1 MDKQKQLLNEL
12 DSFISE
18 GRNPLTMDL
27 DTLPTIELLKK
38 INAEDQKVAQAVHEV
53 LPEIEKAVGF
63 IVDSF
68 NKGGRLIYIG
78 AGTSGRLG
86 ILDAV
91 ECPPTFSV
99 SDNMVIGLIAGGET
113 AIRKAVEGAEDNPE
127 LAVSDLKALDFN
139 QHDVLVGIAASGR
152 TPYVVGGLD
161 YARSLGAK
169 TVAVACNPGTAI
181 TQHVDAAICPVVGP
195 EALTGSTRM
204 KSGTAQK
211 MVLNMLST
219 ASMIR
224 IGKAYQNLMVDVHAS
239 NEKLYARAVR
249 IVMQATGCE
258 AEQASATLKQTGYK
272 TKLAILHILT
282 GLELDKSQQLLEQKK
297 GLLRQAVE
305 EIAGQ

>member
-1 MDKQKQLLNEL
+1 MDKQTQLLNEL
-12 DSFISE
+12 ESFISE
-18 GRNPLTMDL
+18 GRNPETMDL
-27 DTLPTIELLKK
+27 DTLPVLGLLQK
-38 INAEDQKVAQAVHEV
+38 INSEDQKVALAVREV
-53 LPEIEKAVGF
+53 LPQIADAVAF
-63 IVDSF
+63 IVTAF
-68 NKGGRLIYIG
+68 ERGGRLVYLG

-99 SDNMVIGLIAGGET
+99 PDDMVIGLIAGGEG
-113 AIRKAVEGAEDNPE
+113 AIRKAVEGAEDDPE
-127 LAVSDLKALDFN
+127 LAMADLKAIHFGPD
-139 QHDVLVGIAASGR
+139 DVLVGIAASGR
-152 TPYVVGGLD
+152 TPYVVGGLQ

-169 TVAVACNPGTAI
+169 TVAIACNPGTAI
-181 TQHVDAAICPVVGP
+181 TQNADVAICPVVGP

-224 IGKAYQNLMVDVHAS
+224 VGKAYQNLMVDVHAS

-249 IVMQATGCE
+249 IVMQATGCT
-258 AEQASATLKQTGYK
+258 AEQASSTLQQTGYK

-282 GLELDKSQQLLEQKK
+282 GLELAESQKLLEQKRGQLRPAVQQVK
-297 GLLRQAVE
+297 GA
-305 EIAGQ
+305 

>member
-1 MDKQKQLLNEL
+1 MDKQTQLLNEL
-12 DSFISE
+12 ESFISE
-18 GRNPLTMDL
+18 GRNPETMDL
-27 DTLPTIELLKK
+27 DTLPVLGLLQK
-38 INAEDQKVAQAVHEV
+38 INSEDQKVALAVREV
-53 LPEIEKAVGF
+53 LPQIADAVAF
-63 IVDSF
+63 IVTAF
-68 NKGGRLIYIG
+68 ERGGRLVYLG

-99 SDNMVIGLIAGGET
+99 PDDMVIGLIAGGEG
-113 AIRKAVEGAEDNPE
+113 AIRKAVEGAEDDPE
-127 LAVSDLKALDFN
+127 LAMADLKAIHFGPD
-139 QHDVLVGIAASGR
+139 DVLVGIAASGR
-152 TPYVVGGLD
+152 TPYVVGGLQ

-169 TVAVACNPGTAI
+169 TVAIACNPGTAI
-181 TQHVDAAICPVVGP
+181 TQNADVAICPVVGP

-224 IGKAYQNLMVDVHAS
+224 VGKAYQNLMVDVHAS

-249 IVMQATGCE
+249 IVMQATGCT
-258 AEQASATLKQTGYK
+258 AEQASSTLQQTGYK

-282 GLELDKSQQLLEQKK
+282 GLELTESQKLLEQKRGQLRPAVQQVK
-297 GLLRQAVE
+297 GA
-305 EIAGQ
+305 

>member
-1 MDKQKQLLNEL
+1 MDKQTQLLNEL
-12 DSFISE
+12 ESFISE
-18 GRNPLTMDL
+18 GRNPETMDL
-27 DTLPTIELLKK
+27 DTLPVLGLLQK
-38 INAEDQKVAQAVHEV
+38 INSEDQKVALAVREV
-53 LPEIEKAVGF
+53 LPQIADAVAF
-63 IVDSF
+63 IVTAF
-68 NKGGRLIYIG
+68 ERGGRLIYLG

-99 SDNMVIGLIAGGET
+99 PDSMVIGLIAGGES
-113 AIRKAVEGAEDNPE
+113 AIRKAVEGAEDDPE
-127 LAVSDLKALDFN
+127 LAMADLKALQFGPD
-139 QHDVLVGIAASGR
+139 DVLVGIAASGR
-152 TPYVVGGLD
+152 TPYVVGGLQ

-169 TVAVACNPGTAI
+169 TVAIACNPGTAI
-181 TQHVDAAICPVVGP
+181 TQNADVAICPVVGP

-224 IGKAYQNLMVDVHAS
+224 VGKAYQNLMVDVHAS

-249 IVMQATGCE
+249 IVMQATGCA
-258 AEQASATLKQTGYK
+258 AEQASSTLQQTGYK

-282 GLELDKSQQLLEQKK
+282 GLELSESQKLLEQKK
-297 GLLRQAVE
+297 GLLRPAVQQ
-305 EIAGQ
+305 IKGA